1 MGNTSLVAQVGPQTN
16 TIIVSYTIPNS
27 AASGTVCQG
36 SISAFGP
43 LVGATNPV
51 VVPSTDVWVLD
62 DMWVVGGPAY
72 VDAQVMTILNG
83 IPQNFYPTLS
93 SMNLNLL
100 TRYKLSQKIPIY
112 ANYTFASSI
121 TTLAAGPSTG
131 GTQTLVY
138 QVQRGPA

>member
-1 MGNTSLVAQVGPQTN
+1 MANTSLVAQVGPQTT
-16 TIIVSYTIPNS
+16 TILVSYTVPNA
-27 AASGTVCQG
+27 AASGTVVQG

-43 LVGATNPV
+43 LVGASNPV
-51 VVPSTDVWVLD
+51 VIPSTDVWILD

-100 TRYKLSQKIPIY
+100 TRYKLTQKIPFY
-112 ANYTFASSI
+112 ANYTFASTL

-131 GTQTLVY
+131 GVQNLVY